1 MPMFTRFAA
10 VIESGRSSR
19 GKYTLVMS
27 DECPTSVLAP
37 IEIAVEKKNQGRKP
51 VMNQAG

>member
-1 MPMFTRFAA
+1 MLTRLAA

-19 GKYTLVMS
+19 GKYTFVIS

-37 IEIAVEKKNQGRKP
+37 IESAVEKKNHGRNP
-51 VMNQAG
+51 VMNQAE